1 MKIGDLVAYRGQE
14 GSFGLILEQD
24 YDITPP
30 VRGVKFL
37 VKWLDGI
44 GLAGPGGWDD
54 SVDGWFKKESLEI
67 ISEAE

>member
-1 MKIGDLVAYRGQE
+1 MRVGDLVAYRGQE
-14 GSFGLILEQD
+14 GSFGLILEQG
-24 YDITPP
+24 YDISPP

-44 GLAGPGGWDD
+44 GLSGAGWDS

-67 ISEAE
+67 ISEAA